1 MEQKKFGRYVIIS
14 KIGQGAMGYVFK
26 AEDPDLNRIIALK
39 TLRTDTRISEEK
51 RKQYYRR
58 FIREA
63 KIAANLSHPGIVIVY
78 DVGKE
83 GETPFIAMEYLD
95 GETLEQKIK
104 KKEISLP
111 MLKDFLLQ
119 LLDALQ
125 YAHEHGV
132 IHRDIKP
139 SNIIILK
146 DGRVKITDFGIA
158 HIEDSDLTKTG
169 HLIGSPNYMSP
180 EQVRGEKVDQRS
192 DLFSVGVMIYYILTG
207 VKPFAG
213 KNLTT
218 TIRNILE
225 KEPPPPSHYNPEV
238 TPEWD
243 WMVEKLLSKD
253 KEKRFQTAK
262 ELKEYIESMK
272 DEPAF
277 SSSPSSQDEEIDS
290 SLSLDN
296 FFQNLSHE
304 IRDEEP
310 MEKEEKINVWLIVGI
325 LILIILII
333 AIGVYL

>member
-1 MEQKKFGRYVIIS
+1 MEQKKFGRYIIIS
-14 KIGQGAMGYVFK
+14 KIGQGAMGYVYK
-26 AEDPDLNRIIALK
+26 AEDPDLNRTLALK

-63 KIAANLSHPGIVIVY
+63 KIAANLSHPGIVVVY

-83 GETPFIAMEYLD
+83 GEIPFIAMEFLD
-95 GETLEQKIK
+95 GETLEEKIR
-104 KKEISLP
+104 KKEIN
-111 MLKDFLLQ
+111 MYNLKSYLIQ

-158 HIEDSDLTKTG
+158 HIDDSDLTKTG

-192 DLFSVGVMIYYILTG
+192 DLFSVGIMIYYILTG
-207 VKPFAG
+207 QKPFAG
-213 KNLTT
+213 KSLTT

-225 KEPPPPSHYNPEV
+225 KEPPPPSHYNPDV

-253 KEKRFQTAK
+253 KEKRFQTAR
-262 ELKEYIESMK
+262 ELKEYVESLK
-272 DEPAF
+272 EDPTFA
-277 SSSPSSQDEEIDS
+277 SSSASEDADIDS

-296 FFQNLSHE
+296 FFQNLSQE
-304 IRDEEP
+304 IREDESIETD
-310 MEKEEKINVWLIVGI
+310 EKVNIWLIVGI
-325 LILIILII
+325 LVLILVIVAI
-333 AIGVYL
+333 AIYL